1 LAISDIIGWTVTRGN
16 ASTQTTAA
24 STSPRSQKRAREV
37 FHQALGPPRTVLQ
50 VFELVVR
57 AAAITKLAPR
67 TLVLDGE
74 VALFDQ
80 QLRSWFEWLREPDPD
95 AVATPPLLMAFDI
108 LYRDWPRTHRAAA
121 P

>member
-1 LAISDIIGWTVTRGN
+1 
-16 ASTQTTAA
+16 
-24 STSPRSQKRAREV
+24 V
-37 FHQALGPPRTVLQ
+37 FHPALGPPRTVLQ